1 MHPQDKSGGEIRTP
15 SSPEKVPLILPDDQ
29 REALRE
35 DCLSALHGVLDDLA
49 TPDRLRD
56 PAFTARE
63 GEVFRRLLEALDS
76 EEIQIPDR
84 EMRERIGRLSDSFDE
99 IENAEEVI
107 AGHEARHALL
117 RVLDGS
123 VGVDEEKDG
132 EDADDGDDESPRSPG
147 PGWLPGD
154 EADCQ
159 REVLD
164 LLLKEAPDRLVFED
178 LVVALAGHPASWEER
193 DTLEL
198 ATRSLAL
205 SGLIRVEGEEFAPTR
220 AARQM
225 AGLGFSIG

>member
-1 MHPQDKSGGEIRTP
+1 MSCDNPTHGPRT
-15 SSPEKVPLILPDDQ
+15 VPLTLPDDQ
-29 REALRE
+29 RGAIRE

-76 EEIQIPDR
+76 EEIQIPDE
-84 EMRERIGRLSDSFDE
+84 EMRARVRRLSDSYDDM
-99 IENAEEVI
+99 ENAAEVI
-107 AGHEARHALL
+107 STHEAHHALL

-123 VGVDEEKDG
+123 VEEEGEDGREDEKD
-132 EDADDGDDESPRSPG
+132 DAPSSPG
-147 PGWLPGD
+147 PGWLPGN

-164 LLLKEAPDRLVFED
+164 LLLKEAPDRLVFDD
-178 LVVALAGHPASWEER
+178 LVVALASHPASWEEK
-193 DTLEL
+193 DTLEV
-198 ATRSLAL
+198 ATRSLVR
-205 SGLIRVEGEEFAPTR
+205 SGLIRVEGDLFAPTR
-220 AARQM
+220 AARRM